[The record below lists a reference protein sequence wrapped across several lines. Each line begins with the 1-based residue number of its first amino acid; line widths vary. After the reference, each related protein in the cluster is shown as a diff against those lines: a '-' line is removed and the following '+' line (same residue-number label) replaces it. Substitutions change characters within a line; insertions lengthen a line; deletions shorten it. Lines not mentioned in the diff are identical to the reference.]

1 MPDKVFISHSSKD
14 QEIADTIRQHLESTG
29 VPCWIAPRDSLGYF
43 LESVHWL
50 DATKSPVEQHLPV
63 LTERVKA
70 LLNGGRQTPTREP
83 PPTQGPKPGP
93 NIRAPKRNR
102 WLPPIGL
109 IVAAVIIAAGVWF
122 STTNH
127 GKTNE
132 SNPPPTATNISPKS
146 IAVLPF
152 ESLSENKEDT
162 YFADGVQDEI
172 LNDVAKVA
180 QLTVISRTSVMQYR
194 AGEKRD
200 LRQVANALG
209 VANIL
214 EGTVRRNANR
224 VRISTE
230 LVDALQDKTIW
241 ADSFDRDLT
250 DIFAIQS
257 EVAKTIATKLAATLS
272 PEEKRNIERKPT
284 ENLAAYDLY
293 LQAQQLITRADV
305 ADLLGDGKKPYE
317 DAVHLLDQAIH
328 LDPKFTLAYC
338 GIAYAQ
344 DRLYLNYDPTPERRA
359 LAEAA
364 LSRALALEPDLPEVH
379 LSYAYSL
386 YRFNLDYERA
396 REQLAIARR
405 GLPNDAE
412 AIALEADIDRRQ
424 GQWEKAIQE
433 LKDAIT
439 RDPRNSSF
447 VQRLVFTFSYTH
459 QFRDAEQMF
468 DREID
473 LRPDE
478 PLLKAEKA
486 LFVNYY
492 ETGDDSAFWTVI
504 AAFPASMA
512 DDRAAINLQL
522 MFALVD
528 RDWVRTKEFI
538 TKMNG
543 GDDESDFAYAGST
556 VPVDCYSILLA
567 RLQREPISANASFA
581 GAREQL
587 NQKVQKSPERADLL
601 SQLAVVDAL
610 LDNKETA
617 VAEAKRAVEMLPI
630 SKDALDG
637 SLIEL
642 NLAVVYGWTNELDLA
657 FETLNSLAKVPGEL
671 NYGTLKRDP
680 YWEPLRQ
687 DPRYQKLLAEVAP
700 KR

>member
-1 MPDKVFISHSSKD
+1 MGKAFSL
-14 QEIADTIRQHLESTG
+14 HLPVIPFRTEA
-29 VPCWIAPRDSLGYF
+29 VEPRDSLGYF

-70 LLNGGRQTPTREP
+70 LLNGGRQTPTRET

-109 IVAAVIIAAGVWF
+109 IIAAVIIAAGVWF
-122 STTNH
+122 FTTNH

-132 SNPPPTATNISPKS
+132 SNPLPTATTVSPKS

-152 ESLSENKEDT
+152 ESLSADKEDT

-257 EVAKTIATKLAATLS
+257 EVAQTIATKLAATLS
-272 PEEKRNIERKPT
+272 PEEKRNIEKKPT

-305 ADLLGDGKKPYE
+305 EIPGDAKKPYE
-317 DAVHLLDQAIH
+317 DAVHLLDQAIQ

-338 GIAYAQ
+338 RIAYAQ
-344 DRLYLNYDPTPERRA
+344 DKLYQIYDPTPERRA
-359 LAEAA
+359 LVEAA

-379 LSYAYSL
+379 LTYAHHL
-386 YRFNLDYERA
+386 YRIDLDYERA
-396 REQLAIARR
+396 REQLSIARR

-412 AIALEADIDRRQ
+412 AIALEAYIDRRQ
-424 GQWEKAIQE
+424 GQWEKSIQE

-439 RDPRNSSF
+439 RDPRNSNS
-447 VQRLVFTFSYTH
+447 VQNLAFTFSFTY
-459 QFRDAEQMF
+459 QFRDAEKMF
-468 DREID
+468 DRLIE

-478 PLLKAEKA
+478 PLLKMTKA
-486 LFVNYY
+486 LFVNYF

-504 AAFPASMA
+504 AALPASMA
-512 DDRAAINLQL
+512 DDRAAIDLQL
-522 MFALVD
+522 VFALVD
-528 RDWVRTKEFI
+528 RDWVRTKDLI

-543 GDDESDFAYAGST
+543 GDDGGDFAYGLAP

-567 RLQREPISANASFA
+567 RLQREPISADTSFA
-581 GAREQL
+581 EAREQL
-587 NQKVQKSPERADLL
+587 NQKVQKSPRNAALL

-610 LDNKETA
+610 LNNKETA
-617 VAEAKRAVEMLPI
+617 IAEAKRAVEMLPI
-630 SKDALDG
+630 SKDAVDG
-637 SLIEL
+637 SFIEL
-642 NLAVVYGWTNELDLA
+642 NFAVVYGWTNELDLA
-657 FETLNSLAKVPGEL
+657 FETLNSLAKVTRGLL
-671 NYGTLKRDP
+671 NYGTFKRDP
-680 YWEPLRQ
+680 YWEPRRQ
-687 DPRYQKLLAEVAP
+687 DPRYAKLLAELAP
-700 KR
+700 RR

>member
-14 QEIADTIRQHLESTG
+14 QEIAYAIRQHLESSG
-29 VPCWIAPRDSLGYF
+29 VHCWIAPRDIEPGADWTEGIMRGIASSRIFVLVFSGNANNSDHVRREVGKAFSLHLPVIPFRTEAIEPRDSLGYF

-70 LLNGGRQTPTREP
+70 LLNGGRQTPTRET

-122 STTNH
+122 FTTNH

-132 SNPPPTATNISPKS
+132 SNPLPTATTISPKS

-152 ESLSENKEDT
+152 ESLSADKEDT

-257 EVAKTIATKLAATLS
+257 EVAQTIATKLAATLS
-272 PEEKRNIERKPT
+272 PEEKRNIEKKPT

-293 LQAQQLITRADV
+293 LQARQLITRADV
-305 ADLLGDGKKPYE
+305 SIPGDAKKPYE
-317 DAVHLLDQAIH
+317 DAVHLLEQAIQ

-338 GIAYAQ
+338 RIAYAQ
-344 DRLYLNYDPTPERRA
+344 EALYVNNDPTPERRA
-359 LAEAA
+359 LVEAA

-379 LSYAYSL
+379 L
-386 YRFNLDYERA
+386 
-396 REQLAIARR
+396 
-405 GLPNDAE
+405 
-412 AIALEADIDRRQ
+412 
-424 GQWEKAIQE
+424 
-433 LKDAIT
+433 T
-439 RDPRNSSF
+439 
-447 VQRLVFTFSYTH
+447 
-459 QFRDAEQMF
+459 
-468 DREID
+468 
-473 LRPDE
+473 
-478 PLLKAEKA
+478 
-486 LFVNYY
+486 
-492 ETGDDSAFWTVI
+492 
-504 AAFPASMA
+504 
-512 DDRAAINLQL
+512 
-522 MFALVD
+522 
-528 RDWVRTKEFI
+528 
-538 TKMNG
+538 
-543 GDDESDFAYAGST
+543 
-556 VPVDCYSILLA
+556 
-567 RLQREPISANASFA
+567 
-581 GAREQL
+581 
-587 NQKVQKSPERADLL
+587 
-601 SQLAVVDAL
+601 
-610 LDNKETA
+610 
-617 VAEAKRAVEMLPI
+617 
-630 SKDALDG
+630 
-637 SLIEL
+637 
-642 NLAVVYGWTNELDLA
+642 
-657 FETLNSLAKVPGEL
+657 
-671 NYGTLKRDP
+671 
-680 YWEPLRQ
+680 
-687 DPRYQKLLAEVAP
+687 
-700 KR
+700 